1 MREIVLSLVFF
12 GKNIVGEALSNL
24 FDDGRRTIVAALE
37 ARLIKRK
44 LLLAQLLGLGRRII
58 IMRPTP
64 AFVSCV

>member
-1 MREIVLSLVFF
+1 MREIVLLLVFF
-12 GKNIVGEALSNL
+12 GQDIVGEALSNL

-44 LLLAQLLGLGRRII
+44 LLLAQLRGLGRRII